1 MTTFKDAIEKKNV
14 DYNSGYVCNM
24 CNMTNYTKPFVI
36 YKLNDDDN
44 NICGYGCCKK
54 MYEIDKEFWSKVTN
68 KEDFN
73 LKLVPVLSKSKK
85 TFEFLT
91 KKELLELDDKRLV
104 EYYNDL
110 NEYYY
115 SNPERAS
122 MQMEI
127 MEEYDITDSESD
139 YSISDSDDEYWSE

>member
-36 YKLNDDDN
+36 YTENDDDTK

-54 MYEIDKEFWSKVTN
+54 MYEIDNDFWSKVTN

-73 LKLVPVLSKSKK
+73 LKLVQNIKSVLEDLVSL
-85 TFEFLT
+85 TGLVCGLYT
-91 KKELLELDDKRLV
+91 KKK
-104 EYYNDL
+104 
-110 NEYYY
+110 
-115 SNPERAS
+115 S
-122 MQMEI
+122 
-127 MEEYDITDSESD
+127 
-139 YSISDSDDEYWSE
+139 